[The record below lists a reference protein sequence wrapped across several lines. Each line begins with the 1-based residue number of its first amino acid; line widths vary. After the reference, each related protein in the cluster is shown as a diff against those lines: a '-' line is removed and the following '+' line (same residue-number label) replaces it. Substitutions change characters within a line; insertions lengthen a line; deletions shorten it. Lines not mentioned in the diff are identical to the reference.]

1 MRRDF
6 MPMKSRRCWGIIRG
20 RFIQCAG
27 EYCEVRGPR
36 SSLINNLVYP
46 LPHSDG
52 LSLGVHFTKTLWGTF
67 LLGPTATYVDGKDNY
82 EKDRFADCG
91 FCA

>member
-1 MRRDF
+1 VEDLPGAR
-6 MPMKSRRCWGIIRG
+6 GILPT
-20 RFIQCAG
+20 
-27 EYCEVRGPR
+27 VRGPR

-67 LLGPTATYVDGKDNY
+67 FAGADGDVRRRKRQLR
-82 EKDRFADCG
+82 EKPIADCG
-91 FCA
+91 FRAQRENAFAGD